1 MLDMIRELEITC
13 VAITETWFKG
23 GAQLRQELG
32 DVEQATGIKIICKNR
47 ASMKG
52 TTRGGGV
59 ALAFNTMTWNFKERA
74 IKNKGKHEL
83 LCAVGPIGKI
93 TRKVVIFGLYIPP
106 KTTAARMS
114 DLCDTLGEAIA
125 GVKVALGNPIL
136 YVAGDINGHNIE
148 PAFDVDPDITL
159 LPTPPTRGTSTL
171 DLVFANIPDLV
182 DYAEVRPPLETEQGI
197 PSDHGC
203 VHVEATIPKQKN
215 FVWMKKTTRKRSD
228 SADERFAHDL
238 DQTIWDFT
246 LLKPRTQ
253 WSRSSSRRLQH
264 LRTCI
269 SHYDPLGS
277 GRMRTHGSQM
287 GSDVGLKGK
296 SGYTNELADQKHG
309 SARMRGWN
317 GRWHRRSRNSWM
329 RWWMPPTK
337 AIMLP
342 SRNCRAQPRRNR
354 GRSLSSSLML
364 TLEPLGLK
372 CWTTSPVS
380 GGSEEPSPWPNIPL
394 DGDGGLGV
402 LTRRELKPS

>member
-246 LLKPRTQ
+246 PAEAPDAMVQKFEQKIAALTDVHFPLRSTRVRSNEDPWITNGIRRRAKRKKRLYKRTGRSEAWKRADERLEREVAQKKQEFVDALVDAPDKSYYAAIKKLSGPTAKKPWEVTELFPDVDLGTARAEVLDYIASVGGVRGTEPMA
-253 WSRSSSRRLQH
+253 QH
-264 LRTCI
+264 
-269 SHYDPLGS
+269 PLG
-277 GRMRTHGSQM
+277 
-287 GSDVGLKGK
+287 
-296 SGYTNELADQKHG
+296 
-309 SARMRGWN
+309 W
-317 GRWHRRSRNSWM
+317 
-329 RWWMPPTK
+329 
-337 AIMLP
+337 
-342 SRNCRAQPRRNR
+342 
-354 GRSLSSSLML
+354 
-364 TLEPLGLK
+364 
-372 CWTTSPVS
+372 
-380 GGSEEPSPWPNIPL
+380 
-394 DGDGGLGV
+394 
-402 LTRRELKPS
+402 